1 MGYFKQFPK
10 IQYDFNR
17 DGVINN
23 VIDIFRQVRPLQNFV
38 DEFASYQYITVP
50 DGQRPDVLSKKL
62 YDTPNFYWTFFLIN
76 DHLHDGI
83 GSWPMSMSDLD
94 EYIATEYD
102 GFALETRPNLVP
114 NTDLGVMEFRNS
126 LAGRFTVG
134 ETITGATSNAT
145 GKLMKKDIYLNQLIV
160 KDVTGTFLG
169 AGDGNTL
176 ENVSGNRVDELG
188 NITTDTVQVWK
199 AWKYADAPHHYYESG
214 DGKTDRITN
223 PDGSTSYGIEAHV
236 SNANFFSVP
245 DDATLALQIQEG
257 SVADPE
263 YVSNRQYVFD
273 LNEERSRIRV
283 IDPNHIGKFNDAF
296 RALIKN

>member
-1 MGYFKQFPK
+1 MAYFRQFPK

-23 VIDIFRQVRPLQNFV
+23 VVDIFRQVRPLQNFV
-38 DEFASYQYITVP
+38 DEFNAYQFITVP
-50 DGQRPDVLSKKL
+50 DGDRPDIVSRRL
-62 YDTPNFYWTFFLIN
+62 YGTSDFYWTFFIIN
-76 DHLHDGI
+76 DFLHDGI
-83 GSWPMSMSDLD
+83 GAWPMSMADLN
-94 EYIATEYD
+94 EYIAKEYE
-102 GFALETRPNLVP
+102 GFALETRPRLAT
-114 NTDLGVMEFRNS
+114 NTDNGVTEFRNS

-145 GKLMKKDIYLNQLIV
+145 GKLMRKDIYLNQLIV
-160 KDVTGTFLG
+160 QDVTGTFLG

-176 ENVSGNRVDELG
+176 ENVSGNRIDELG
-188 NITTDTVQVWK
+188 NVTTDTVQVWK
-199 AWKYADAPHHYYESG
+199 AWKYADAPHHYYETG
-214 DGKTDRITN
+214 DGKEDKITN

-245 DDATLALQIQEG
+245 DDANLALQIQEG
-257 SVADPE
+257 SVADPQ

-273 LNEERSRIRV
+273 LNAERSKIRV

-296 RALIKN
+296 RSLVRS

>member
-1 MGYFKQFPK
+1 MAYFRQFPK
-10 IQYDFNR
+10 IQYDFNQ

-23 VIDIFRQVRPLQNFV
+23 VVDIFRQVRPLQNFV
-38 DEFASYQYITVP
+38 DEFSAYQYITVP
-50 DGQRPDVLSKKL
+50 DGDRPDIVSRRL
-62 YDTPNFYWTFFLIN
+62 YGTSDFYWTFFIIN
-76 DHLHDGI
+76 DFLHDGI
-83 GSWPMSMSDLD
+83 GAWPMSMADLN
-94 EYIATEYD
+94 EYINKEYE
-102 GFALETRPNLVP
+102 GFALETRPNLAT
-114 NTDLGVMEFRNS
+114 NTDNGVTEFRNS

-145 GKLMKKDIYLNQLIV
+145 GKLMRKDIYLNQLIV
-160 KDVTGTFLG
+160 QGVTGTFLG

-188 NITTDTVQVWK
+188 NITTDTVQIWK

>member
-1 MGYFKQFPK
+1 MRAK
-10 IQYDFNR
+10 
-17 DGVINN
+17 
-23 VIDIFRQVRPLQNFV
+23 
-38 DEFASYQYITVP
+38 
-50 DGQRPDVLSKKL
+50 VLSLLLKT
-62 YDTPNFYWTFFLIN
+62 YGGHHHN
-76 DHLHDGI
+76 
-83 GSWPMSMSDLD
+83 
-94 EYIATEYD
+94 
-102 GFALETRPNLVP
+102 RP
-114 NTDLGVMEFRNS
+114 
-126 LAGRFTVG
+126 
-134 ETITGATSNAT
+134 
-145 GKLMKKDIYLNQLIV
+145 IYECAEVWI
-160 KDVTGTFLG
+160 
-169 AGDGNTL
+169 
-176 ENVSGNRVDELG
+176 SLG
-188 NITTDTVQVWK
+188 NITTDTVQIWK